1 MRVCA
6 HCGELYPE
14 GRLNCPHC
22 GADADLT
29 WSQDEPPHET
39 YQGWTEK
46 DDAEYRDFLEREGL
60 LDEPSKRAGHRRPV
74 WLILLA
80 LLLAASISG
89 IVWIL
94 L

>member
-6 HCGELYPE
+6 HCGELYPD

-39 YQGWTEK
+39 YEGWSEK
-46 DDAEYRDFLEREGL
+46 DDAEYQAFLEREGL
-60 LDEPSKRAGHRRPV
+60 LDAPAPPRSRRRLWV
-74 WLILLA
+74 ILLA

-89 IVWIL
+89 IVAIL